1 MFDYLST
8 TADVN
13 RFVFY
18 VAIGFCVLQ
27 AAIEIYKV
35 VRRRN

>member
-27 AAIEIYKV
+27 AVIEVYKV

>member
-13 RFVFY
+13 HFVFC

-27 AAIEIYKV
+27 AVIEVYKAY
-35 VRRRN
+35 RNRG

>member
-8 TADVN
+8 SEDVS
-13 RFVFY
+13 RFVYF

-27 AAIEIYKV
+27 AAIEVY
-35 VRRRN
+35 RAHRTPR

>member
-27 AAIEIYKV
+27 AVIEVYKAA
-35 VRRRN
+35 RSRS